1 MPIQFLHV
9 GLSLKVVRNLY
20 SPVFLSIGVTQNN
33 LLRKADIIL
42 KFIYLCF

>member
-20 SPVFLSIGVTQNN
+20 SPVFLSVRITQNN
-33 LLRKADIIL
+33 LLRKTDL
-42 KFIYLCF
+42 SF